1 VIRHASDCPD
11 VDGLLAAIGP
21 GLASPGVRR
30 RDVVLVTGPRLA
42 GSSGVVAAMRER
54 LPRVTFVERADLAPD
69 DAPTVV
75 VFVVSAAGAL
85 TESDC
90 ALLDAAATH
99 TDAVIGVV
107 SKVDLHRNW
116 RNVLTI
122 DRETLTRH
130 ASRYRRMPW
139 VPTAAAPGSGD
150 PRVEDLAAAL
160 GQRLVDPGI
169 ARRNR
174 LRAWESRL
182 QVIASRHDRDSED
195 APRRARIAA
204 LHAQRDTL
212 LRQRRLSKSER
223 TTTLRSQTQRARV
236 VLSYFARN
244 RCASVRLQLQQD
256 VRRLARRS
264 LPEFEGDARRRIEE
278 VLAEVN
284 ERATAQLAD
293 VVAVLGLAV
302 DPTEPAGLPHVDIGA
317 PPLKTRR
324 LETQLMILLGGG
336 FGSGVALTLSRL
348 LTGLARERTV
358 AGVVACVAIGLAVAV
373 WVVGTRGLLADRGV
387 LDRWA
392 SEATTSLRL
401 AGDQL
406 IATRVL
412 AAESALAATVGEAD
426 EAEGARVREQVS
438 VIDTEL
444 REHAVAAKRA
454 AALGSRELATLR
466 AALDAVRAE
475 LGDQGA
481 TERSSRPTH
490 A

>member
-1 VIRHASDCPD
+1 MIRRASDTD
-11 VDGLLAAIGP
+11 VDALVAAVGP
-21 GLASPGVRR
+21 GLASPDVRR
-30 RDVVLVTGPRLA
+30 RDVVLVTGPRLG
-42 GSSGVVAAMRER
+42 GSSGVVAAMREA
-54 LPRVTFVERADLAPD
+54 LPQVTFVERADLAPD
-69 DAPTVV
+69 EAPTAV

-90 ALLDAAATH
+90 VLLDAAATH

-107 SKVDLHRNW
+107 AKIDLHRNW
-116 RNVLTI
+116 RNMLNL
-122 DRETLTRH
+122 DRETLAAH

-139 VPTAAAPGSGD
+139 VAAAAAPGSGD
-150 PRVEDLAAAL
+150 PRVEDVVAAI
-160 GQRLVDPGI
+160 GQHLVDPGA

-182 QVIASRHDRDSED
+182 QAIARCRGRDIEG

-204 LHAQRDTL
+204 LRAQRDRL

-223 TTTLRSQTQRARV
+223 TTALRSQTQQARV

-244 RCASVRLQLQQD
+244 RCASVRFQLQQEA
-256 VRRLARRS
+256 RRLARRR
-264 LPEFEGDARRRIEE
+264 LPEFEGSARRRIEE
-278 VLAEVN
+278 MLAEVD
-284 ERATAQLAD
+284 EETIAHLAG
-293 VVAVLGLAV
+293 VAAVLGLAV
-302 DPTEPAGLPHVDIGA
+302 DPTEPAALPHVDIGA

-324 LETQLMILLGGG
+324 LETQLMMLLGGG
-336 FGSGVALTLSRL
+336 FGSGVAVTLSRL

-358 AGVVACVAIGLAVAV
+358 AGIVACAAIGLAVAV

-401 AGDQL
+401 AVEQL
-406 IATRVL
+406 VATRVL

-426 EAEGARVREQVS
+426 EAESARVREQVS
-438 VIDTEL
+438 VIDSEL
-444 REHAVAAKRA
+444 REHAVAARRA
-454 AALGSRELATLR
+454 AAPGSQEMATLR

-475 LGDQGA
+475 LGQRGA
-481 TERSSRPTH
+481 AGSSPRPTR
-490 A
+490 AG